1 MGEDSGGNSLGS
13 GTIKKKILLFEE
25 ESEENSYFGILNLSE
40 EEFKILSME
49 LPMSEELKDYDWN
62 KLDEV

>member
-1 MGEDSGGNSLGS
+1 MGDDSGGNSLVS
-13 GTIKKKILLFEE
+13 GIINKKFLLFDS